1 MQKVGGYSSQTFI
14 SQGVDTLQAAGGS
27 TGINTDPL
35 VNGVAVRF
43 VKHASQAGGTTP
55 IAWLTYSGSLPNST
69 NGYPIYDGDSLE
81 VYDAEVNLAKVA
93 SSDANQPTVHYVLWR
108 LR

>member
-1 MQKVGGYSSQTFI
+1 MQKVGGYSRQTFV
-14 SQGVDTLQAAGGS
+14 SQGVTAIPATGGS
-27 TGINTDPL
+27 TTLNSNLL
-35 VNGVAVRF
+35 VNGAAARF

-55 IAWLTYSGSLPNST
+55 ICWLTYDGAAPTSA

-81 VYDAEVNLAKVA
+81 LYDAEVNLVKLA
-93 SSDANQPTVHYVLWR
+93 SSDANLPTAHWVLWQ

>member
-1 MQKVGGYSSQTFI
+1 MQKVGGYSSQTFLD
-14 SQGVDTLQAAGGS
+14 QGVTAIAATGGS
-27 TGINTDPL
+27 TVINTNPL
-35 VNGVAVRF
+35 VNGVGVRF

-55 IAWLTYSGSLPNST
+55 IAWLTYDGAAPTSA

-81 VYDAEVNLAKVA
+81 VYDTEVNLAKVA
-93 SSDANQPTVHYVLWR
+93 SSDANQPTLHFVLWQ